1 MVGKVSHE
9 LRTPLNAII
18 LLIDCAIQQSKDYN
32 MPDEFIK
39 KFLDPTLMNS
49 KYLYSLINDILD
61 YTEINLNGNLKL
73 VYEKTQIKNLVEE
86 VKLVL

>member
-1 MVGKVSHE
+1 
-9 LRTPLNAII
+9 
-18 LLIDCAIQQSKDYN
+18 
-32 MPDEFIK
+32 
-39 KFLDPTLMNS
+39 MNS

-86 VKLVL
+86 VKLVLQFKAKSKEIDIVIDV